1 MKIALSPQRR
11 DDTVNYQIAGDVIIV
26 NGEPFDFSKIEE
38 GDVLPR
44 EAIKT
49 EWFSGD
55 VTRVD
60 GELWLSL
67 ILPNP
72 WNYSQAQAFPS
83 LMRITKNG
91 LLDLPK
97 PLPQPLKEPVND

>member
-1 MKIALSPQRR
+1 MKVTLSPQRR
-11 DDTVNYQIAGDVIIV
+11 DDIVIYQKSGDTLLV
-26 NGEPFDFSKIEE
+26 NGEGFDFSKLED

-44 EAIKT
+44 EAIKS

-97 PLPQPLKEPVND
+97 PLPQPHKEPVND

>member
-11 DDTVNYQIAGDVIIV
+11 DDTVTYQIAGDVIIV
-26 NGEPFDFSKIEE
+26 NGKPFDFSKIEE

-44 EAIKT
+44 EAIKS

>member
-1 MKIALSPQRR
+1 MRILLSPQRR
-11 DDTVNYQIAGDVIIV
+11 EDTATYQIAGEIIIV

-44 EAIKT
+44 EAIKS

-55 VTRVD
+55 VTRIN
-60 GELWLSL
+60 GELQLSL

-72 WNYSQAQAFPS
+72 WNYSPAQAFPS
-83 LMRITKNG
+83 PIRVTKNG

-97 PLPQPLKEPVND
+97 PLPLPRQESVNE

>member
-1 MKIALSPQRR
+1 MNIALSPQRR
-11 DDTVNYQIAGDVIIV
+11 DDTVTYQIAGDVIIV
-26 NGEPFDFSKIEE
+26 NGEPFDFSEIEE

-44 EAIKT
+44 EAIES

-55 VTRVD
+55 VTRIN
-60 GELWLSL
+60 GELQLSL

-83 LMRITKNG
+83 PIRATKNG
-91 LLDLPK
+91 QIDLPK
-97 PLPQPLKEPVND
+97 PLPLPRQESVNE